1 MHKKAQ
7 GWFFATLLIFL
18 LNVTSTYAQKFS
30 PSSYIA
36 EHKDMAQQL
45 MIETGVPASVILG
58 VAFHESAYG
67 NSRLAK
73 HLNNHFGIKGKNN
86 SKKIRSAYKGYGSS
100 DDSYEDFVG
109 LLQRRKATAKLFD
122 TKKKGDY
129 KGWIAGIARSGYSES
144 GTWSRKVI
152 QIIDRY
158 DLDKYDNVASKQ
170 ELAEQV
176 VASNGPAPTE
186 DILLRSMESKDSRLN
201 LNQTNSHVV
210 RKGDTLS
217 ALAKRYGTT
226 VQKLKNQ
233 NNLRSAN
240 LSIGQR
246 LML

>member
-1 MHKKAQ
+1 MRKTGLGNYIA
-7 GWFFATLLIFL
+7 ALLILF
-18 LNVTSTYAQKFS
+18 VATSTYAQKFS

-67 NSRLAK
+67 NSKLAK

-86 SKKIRSAYKGYGSS
+86 SKKIRSAYKGYGDSE
-100 DDSYEDFVG
+100 DSYEDFVG
-109 LLQRRKATAKLFD
+109 LLQRRKATAKLFKSKD
-122 TKKKGDY
+122 KGDY
-129 KGWIAGIARSGYSES
+129 RGWIAGIARSGYSEAS
-144 GTWSRKVI
+144 TWSAKVI
-152 QIIDRY
+152 HIINRY
-158 DLDKYDNVASKQ
+158 DLDQYDKVASK
-170 ELAEQV
+170 EEITEQR
-176 VASNGPAPTE
+176 VATAGPAAGE
-186 DILLRSMESKDSRLN
+186 DMLLRSMETQGSGIKLN
-201 LNQTNSHVV
+201 HTNSHVV

-217 ALAKRYGTT
+217 ELAKHYGTT
-226 VQKLKNQ
+226 IQKLKNQ

>member
-1 MHKKAQ
+1 MRKT
-7 GWFFATLLIFL
+7 GLGNCIATLLILF
-18 LNVTSTYAQKFS
+18 VATSTFAQKFS

-67 NSRLAK
+67 NSKLAR

-86 SKKIRSAYKGYGSS
+86 SKKIRSAYKGYGGS

-109 LLQRRKATAKLFD
+109 LLQRRKATAKLFK
-122 TKKKGDY
+122 TQKKGDY
-129 KGWIAGIARSGYSES
+129 RGWIAGIARSGYSEAGS
-144 GTWSRKVI
+144 WSAKVI
-152 QIIDRY
+152 QIINRY
-158 DLDKYDNVASKQ
+158 DLHQYDNVADK
-170 ELAEQV
+170 EQLV
-176 VASNGPAPTE
+176 EPMIAANGPSAGE
-186 DILLRSMESKDSRLN
+186 DMLLRSMETKDSGIN
-201 LNQTNSHVV
+201 LNQTNTHVV

-217 ALAKRYGTT
+217 ELAKRYGTT
-226 VQKLKNQ
+226 IQKLKNQ